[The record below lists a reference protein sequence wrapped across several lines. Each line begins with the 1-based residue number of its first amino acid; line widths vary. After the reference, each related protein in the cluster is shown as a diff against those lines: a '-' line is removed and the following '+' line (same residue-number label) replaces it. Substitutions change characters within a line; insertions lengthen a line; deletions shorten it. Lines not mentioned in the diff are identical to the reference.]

1 MKFRVSH
8 LLTLAVL
15 LAWTPSPAADLSTP
29 QPPQQVDQEALRAL
43 VSDDVLLLQIRA
55 LFDVID
61 AADIKSQALAD
72 ARLASGAYLGE
83 VTEAI
88 RRDLE
93 AEGSYYIVSLSYLV
107 AAGGANWPIDRSSL
121 TYERDAAVH
130 LEEAKRAWIGSFSGD
145 PSATSRLAILE
156 NVDVV
161 NAWTEGETQAT
172 GDLDHFADSESLVN
186 EVLSAL

>member
-1 MKFRVSH
+1 MKFHVSH
-8 LLTLAVL
+8 LFALAVL
-15 LAWTPSPAADLSTP
+15 LTWSPAPAADLSIP
-29 QPPQQVDQEALRAL
+29 QPPQHVDQEALRAF
-43 VSDDVLLLQIRA
+43 VTDDVLLLQIRA

-61 AADIKSQALAD
+61 PEDIQSQALAD
-72 ARLASGAYLGE
+72 ARLASGSYLGE
-83 VTEAI
+83 VSEAV

-130 LEEAKRAWIGSFSGD
+130 LEEAKRAWVGSFSSEPD
-145 PSATSRLAILE
+145 TTSRLSILE

-172 GDLDHFADSESLVN
+172 GDLDHFADTESLVN
-186 EVLSAL
+186 EVLASL